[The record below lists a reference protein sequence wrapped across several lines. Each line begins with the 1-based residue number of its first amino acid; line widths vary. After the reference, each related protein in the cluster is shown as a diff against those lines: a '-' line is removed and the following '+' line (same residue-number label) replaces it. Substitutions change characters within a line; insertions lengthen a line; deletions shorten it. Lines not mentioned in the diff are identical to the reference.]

1 MRIKRKIKNRLLLI
15 GSLFLLSGFIII
27 SIDFFLNVKL
37 KESEK
42 QAIDK
47 FYKEEEVIDIESFNN
62 DTFEDETTSDE
73 ELNYIGIIKIPKI
86 NLERGLV
93 SPYSYQNNVDKNI
106 AFVKPYTLPDK
117 QYGNVIL
124 ASHSGN
130 SSVSFFRKLDKLS
143 INDEIIIDFN
153 KESYFYKV
161 VNIYDVEKTGKAVIN
176 RNRYKNTLTLITC
189 RDGTNKQIIVVS
201 ELERKEKWQS

>member
-37 KESEK
+37 KETEK

-189 RDGTNKQIIVVS
+189 RDGTNKQIIVIS
-201 ELERKEKWQS
+201 ELERKEKW

>member
-37 KESEK
+37 KETEK

-73 ELNYIGIIKIPKI
+73 ELN
-86 NLERGLV
+86 
-93 SPYSYQNNVDKNI
+93 
-106 AFVKPYTLPDK
+106 
-117 QYGNVIL
+117 
-124 ASHSGN
+124 
-130 SSVSFFRKLDKLS
+130 
-143 INDEIIIDFN
+143 
-153 KESYFYKV
+153 
-161 VNIYDVEKTGKAVIN
+161 
-176 RNRYKNTLTLITC
+176 
-189 RDGTNKQIIVVS
+189 
-201 ELERKEKWQS
+201 

>member
-37 KESEK
+37 KETEK

-106 AFVKPYTLPDK
+106 AFVKQYTLPDK

-189 RDGTNKQIIVVS
+189 RDGTNKQIIVIS
-201 ELERKEKWQS
+201 ELERKEKW

>member
-37 KESEK
+37 KETEK

-143 INDEIIIDFN
+143 FNDEIIIDFN

-189 RDGTNKQIIVVS
+189 RDGTNKQIIVIS
-201 ELERKEKWQS
+201 ELERKEKW

>member
-37 KESEK
+37 KETEK

-106 AFVKPYTLPDK
+106 SFVKPYTLPDK

-189 RDGTNKQIIVVS
+189 RDGTNKQIIVIS
-201 ELERKEKWQS
+201 ELERKEKW